1 MAWRITPA
9 EVLTRFTTEEM
20 IRVLAYQNLYGPVGP
35 RRWDVLA
42 ARLGM
47 DVAAPHMKK
56 GRLPKLKDHLIQWS
70 RPRKTGRELL
80 EMVKGLQA
88 GFEQQNDRKAAR

>member
-1 MAWRITPA
+1 MTPA
-9 EVLTRFTTEEM
+9 EVLDRFTTEEM

-35 RRWDVLA
+35 RRLDILA

-56 GRLPKLKDHLIQWS
+56 GRLPRLKDHLIQWS

-88 GFEQQNDRKAAR
+88 GFEQQKDRRPR

>member
-1 MAWRITPA
+1 MTPA
-9 EVLTRFTTEEM
+9 EVLDRFTSEEM

-35 RRWDVLA
+35 RRLDVLT

-56 GRLPKLKDHLIQWS
+56 GRMPKLKDHLVQWS
-70 RPRKTGRELL
+70 GRGPGRELL
-80 EMVKGLQA
+80 EMVKSLQA
-88 GFEQQNDRKAAR
+88 GFEQKGGQR

>member
-1 MAWRITPA
+1 MAWRMTPG
-9 EVLTRFTTEEM
+9 EVLDRFTSEEM

-35 RRWDVLA
+35 RRLDVLT

-56 GRLPKLKDHLIQWS
+56 GRLPRLKDHLVQWS

-88 GFEQQNDRKAAR
+88 GFETKGGQR

>member
-1 MAWRITPA
+1 MTPA
-9 EVLTRFTTEEM
+9 EVLDRFTSEEM

-35 RRWDVLA
+35 RRLDILA

-88 GFEQQNDRKAAR
+88 GFEQQKDRRPR